1 MNHERYAL
9 VGWLAIAGAVLIVP
23 AMILA
28 RVYDQDPTTHAVL
41 LPAIMSL
48 GFTGTGLSLYPLFRF
63 RQLLNERYRY
73 HGSDGRI
80 MLLIAGGVVA
90 ALVSILGRLF
100 SPLLGPDALV
110 PFFLVLLAVGVPL
123 AFLGLSLGS
132 SLLRIDTDLGGF
144 RRPLA
149 YTVIAASLC
158 FVTVVLTPIG
168 FLLLAAADI
177 LLGLIFLREESVS
190 GPEFV

>member
-1 MNHERYAL
+1 MNHERYAV

-28 RVYDQDPTTHAVL
+28 RIYDQDPTTHAVL

-48 GFTGTGLSLYPLFRF
+48 GFTGTGLSLYPLYRF

-73 HGSDGRI
+73 HGSDARI
-80 MLLIAGGVVA
+80 VLLIAGGVVA

-100 SPLLGPDALV
+100 SPMLGPDALV
-110 PFFLVLLAVGVPL
+110 PFLLLLLAAGVPL
-123 AFLGLSLGS
+123 ALLGLSLGS
-132 SLLRIDTDLGGF
+132 SLLRLETDLGGF
-144 RRPLA
+144 SRPLA

-168 FLLLAAADI
+168 FVLVAAADV
-177 LLGLIFLREESVS
+177 LLGLIFLREEGLG